1 MWQQAEHTVQKVG
14 EGAAPDCT
22 AGTAAAIGVW
32 GADGSGGLGCVCE
45 AIGGGGGLGRGAGA
59 TVSGAGRVWG
69 ATDR

>member
-1 MWQQAEHTVQKVG
+1 MWQQAEHTVQKVD

-22 AGTAAAIGVW
+22 AGTVAAIGVW
-32 GADGSGGLGCVCE
+32 GGGGSGGLGCVCE